1 MGLAYNLA
9 IKGGMSS
16 RHASQSAKE
25 DAKAI
30 STLVV
35 IGEKGVNVAS
45 KQCQIHNKNLWRQI
59 TLYNVF

>member
-1 MGLAYNLA
+1 MGLTAYNLA

-16 RHASQSAKE
+16 RYASQSAKE

-45 KQCQIHNKNLWRQI
+45 KQCQIHKA
-59 TLYNVF
+59 LYNVF